1 MRIVVPVYNKR
12 HWALQ
17 PFSILF
23 NKYWGGSIDVMC
35 YSIPNMQLPSNF
47 HLMSVDPVDF
57 PRDKWVDGL
66 LLYLKNISDKA
77 VVIMLEDY
85 WLIRKVDADGVSK
98 LAGIIEDNILRIDL
112 TTDRLYAGGVKDVG
126 YVGHYDII
134 EAPGSQYQMSL
145 QAGIWN
151 RELLI
156 EVLEKLPIKNH
167 SAWDVELDGTN
178 IVNSGNYRVFGT
190 RQYPV
195 RYINGV
201 NDAIGIQT
209 DFNGATEEDKAMM
222 IKYTTEQKEL
232 EKKNERKN
240 KKVS

>member
-85 WLIRKVDADGVSK
+85 WLIRKVDTDGVSK
-98 LAGIIEDNILRIDL
+98 LAGIIDDNILRIDL
-112 TTDRLYAGGVKDVG
+112 TADRLYAGGMKDVG

-195 RYINGV
+195 RYINGA

-209 DFNGATEEDKAMM
+209 DFNGATEEDKVMM